1 MFVEWIL
8 KCLFYEWY
16 VIRYCIWFFWG
27 SGLWSKENVIK
38 VCVLE
43 GFFDFEY
50 LNDRII
56 KLKFLE
62 VEKSNKL
69 LKVINI
75 FRK

>member
-1 MFVEWIL
+1 MNGMLLDIV
-8 KCLFYEWY
+8 YD
-16 VIRYCIWFFWG
+16 FFEG
-27 SGLWSKENVIK
+27 VVCEVKINVIK

-75 FRK
+75 FRKQNIKQLVV

>member
-1 MFVEWIL
+1 MSGMLLDIV
-8 KCLFYEWY
+8 YD
-16 VIRYCIWFFWG
+16 FFEG
-27 SGLWSKENVIK
+27 VVCEVKINVIK
-38 VCVLE
+38 VCDLE

>member
-1 MFVEWIL
+1 MNGMLLDIV
-8 KCLFYEWY
+8 YD
-16 VIRYCIWFFWG
+16 FFEG
-27 SGLWSKENVIK
+27 VVCEIKINVIK

-62 VEKSNKL
+62 VWKSNKL

>member
-1 MFVEWIL
+1 MNGMLLDIV
-8 KCLFYEWY
+8 YD
-16 VIRYCIWFFWG
+16 FFEG
-27 SGLWSKENVIK
+27 VVCEVKINVIK
-38 VCVLE
+38 VYVLD

-56 KLKFLE
+56 ILKFLE

>member
-1 MFVEWIL
+1 MNGMLLDIVYDFLEGVVWEVKI
-8 KCLFYEWY
+8 
-16 VIRYCIWFFWG
+16 
-27 SGLWSKENVIK
+27 NVIK

-43 GFFDFEY
+43 GFFDFVY